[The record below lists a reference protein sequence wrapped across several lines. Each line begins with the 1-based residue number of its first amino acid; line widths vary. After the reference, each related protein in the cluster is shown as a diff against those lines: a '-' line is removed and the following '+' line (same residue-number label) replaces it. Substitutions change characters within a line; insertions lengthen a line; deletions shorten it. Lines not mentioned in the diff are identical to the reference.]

1 MKKVYWITSFI
12 VILGLLLG
20 ACAPAATPVPTAV
33 PTAVPPTATKVPP
46 TNTPVPP
53 TPTAT
58 IEPAPDYVAVFKG
71 VVATMPAD
79 KGFSSVAPAALN
91 TELAEKPPFMLD
103 VREAAELDS
112 AGYIK
117 GSVNIPMRDVLKN
130 LDKLPGLDSAIVVYC
145 TAGHRG
151 GIVMAALKALGY
163 KNVRNI
169 GGGLNAWVAAN
180 LPVEKGSKPAAPAVN
195 ANAAKVPQNRL
206 FNELQKSISDIPAGF
221 LAIQP
226 ADLNAK
232 LADKATAPM
241 LIDVRPASEIEKNG
255 YIAGGVNMPM
265 DTFFASLDK
274 LPKKDAAIV
283 VYCGSGHRSAVV
295 MMGLRMLGYTNVLN
309 MNGGINL
316 WKSSKLPVAGVVDW
330 MAVWTDFITN
340 LPKDFY
346 SIAPTALNT
355 ALADPAKAPFMLD
368 VREASEVKDNFIKGS
383 VNIPVRDVLTNL
395 DKLPAQDK
403 PIVVLCASGH
413 RGAMV
418 MAALRL
424 LGWKD
429 VTNLGGGISAWTKA
443 SLKVETGVPAAPK
456 AGTAP
461 KVDETRLKDLSAF
474 LSGLPN
480 GFYAVSPAD
489 LNTELA
495 ASPAPVLLD
504 VRTAEEIK
512 TDGYIKDSLMIPV
525 NDVFKSLD
533 KLPKDKAAKIVVVC
547 KSGHRAAIAMMA
559 LRMNGYTN
567 VRNLGGGIGAWTTAK
582 LPLQK

>member
-1 MKKVYWITSFI
+1 MKKIYWITSII

-20 ACAPAATPVPTAV
+20 ACAPAATPTVA

-58 IEPAPDYVAVFKG
+58 ATVEPAPDYVAVFKA
-71 VVATMPAD
+71 VVASMPAD
-79 KGFSSVAPAALN
+79 KGYSSVAPAALN
-91 TELAEKPPFMLD
+91 TELAEKPPFLLD
-103 VREAAELDS
+103 VREPAELDS
-112 AGYIK
+112 AGFIK
-117 GSVNIPMRDVLKN
+117 GTVNIPLKDVLKN
-130 LDKLPGLDSAIVVYC
+130 LDKLPGFDAPIVVYC

-151 GIVMAALKALGY
+151 GIIMAALKALGY
-163 KNVRNI
+163 KNVRNL

-180 LPVEKGSKPAAPAVN
+180 LPVEKGSKPASPAVN

-206 FNELQKSISDIPAGF
+206 FTELQKSINDLPAGF

-232 LADKATAPM
+232 LADKATAPT
-241 LIDVRPASEIEKNG
+241 LIDVRPVAEIEKNG

-274 LPKKDAAIV
+274 LPKKDAYLVI
-283 VYCGSGHRSAVV
+283 YCGSGHRSAVV
-295 MMGLRMLGYTNVLN
+295 MMGLRMLGYTNVFNL
-309 MNGGINL
+309 NGGING
-316 WKSSKLPVAGVVDW
+316 WKAAKLPIAGIVDW
-330 MAVWTDFITN
+330 TVVWTEFLTN

-346 SIAPTALNT
+346 SVAPTALNT

-383 VNIPVRDVLTNL
+383 FNIPVRDVLKNL

-418 MAALRL
+418 MAALRF

-429 VTNLGGGISAWTKA
+429 VTNLGGGIGAWTKA
-443 SLKVETGVPAAPK
+443 NLPVEKGTPEAPK

-461 KVDETRLKDLSAF
+461 KVDETRLKDLNAF

-480 GFYAVSPAD
+480 GFYAVSAAD
-489 LNTELA
+489 LNTELGGKTV
-495 ASPAPVLLD
+495 PVLID
-504 VRTAEEIK
+504 VRTAEEVK
-512 TDGYIKDSLMIPV
+512 ADGYIKGSLMIPI
-525 NDVFKSLD
+525 NDVFKSMD
-533 KLPKDKAAKIVVVC
+533 KLPKDKAAKIVAVC
-547 KSGHRAAIAMMA
+547 KSGHRGALLVMA
-559 LRMNGYTN
+559 LRMTGYTD
-567 VRNLGGGIGAWTTAK
+567 VRNLGGGINAWTTAK
-582 LPLQK
+582 LPLEK